1 MAKAYLLGVCGE
13 PPSGYQI
20 EETSHECDMGGV
32 GDVASYTML
41 SITWESPRDMDEKG
55 WSYYQKCEE
64 ALEKLEDAVSWPD
77 LRPQTAD

>member
-1 MAKAYLLGVCGE
+1 
-13 PPSGYQI
+13 
-20 EETSHECDMGGV
+20 MGGV